1 MPLMG
6 NSALT
11 YRPDIR
17 VKHSAR
23 RSGNLAGN
31 RGHGIPPQGDIASR
45 KLRIITDRHSLAMI
59 LLLSLEADAL
69 REMDPNDETKRFQN
83 NAGNLLRQLYAT
95 VFRQGKLF

>member
-1 MPLMG
+1 
-6 NSALT
+6 
-11 YRPDIR
+11 
-17 VKHSAR
+17 
-23 RSGNLAGN
+23 
-31 RGHGIPPQGDIASR
+31 
-45 KLRIITDRHSLAMI
+45 MI